1 MKCYI
6 FSFPLLEKIFQNRC
20 LVSGTSTEINTWG
33 KPSFSEWGQPHKHK
47 VFGKL
52 LTSSSW
58 IAIFFFFFTAVEI
71 PKPRAFLIK
80 PEPWSV
86 KTELDLT
93 KNIGRDTL
101 WKIHRRKH
109 SVPLRFLLFWPK
121 RQAALLWFCS
131 VAPEQRHGHGHSM
144 QHHRERSSPFLAS
157 LSSVFTFNL
166 SSGKETGRCT
176 C

>member
-58 IAIFFFFFTAVEI
+58 IAIFFFYSSWDSQTHGFPYQA
-71 PKPRAFLIK
+71 RALIC
-80 PEPWSV
+80 E
-86 KTELDLT
+86 
-93 KNIGRDTL
+93 NRIGSDQ
-101 WKIHRRKH
+101 K
-109 SVPLRFLLFWPK
+109 
-121 RQAALLWFCS
+121 
-131 VAPEQRHGHGHSM
+131 
-144 QHHRERSSPFLAS
+144 HRERY
-157 LSSVFTFNL
+157 TMENTQ
-166 SSGKETGRCT
+166 KETFSAFAFSSILTKKGGCT
-176 C
+176 ALVLFSGTRTASWSWTFHAAPQRTFVSIFSIIVLSFHL